1 MTESVKKNKEIRT
14 NRYFWIACIVLV
26 LLQYGLCIHYGLKR
40 QYLFCDEVY
49 SYGLANSTDKTFLHP
64 GEDNTPLDEWVTGSY
79 FENYMNYNDDS
90 FNYSAAYRNQENDV
104 HPPVYYM
111 LLAYG
116 VLLFQRSGIQCSSG
130 NSAQPHTPDIC
141 GYSSVVCGG
150 ISAWKQMVWTDGGDS
165 VGRIIG
171 GHKQLY
177 AHTDVSSSDLECI
190 AC

>member
-1 MTESVKKNKEIRT
+1 MTESVKKNKGIRT

-49 SYGLANSTDKTFLHP
+49 SYGLANSTDKIFLHP

-111 LLAYG
+111 LL
-116 VLLFQRSGIQCSSG
+116 
-130 NSAQPHTPDIC
+130 HT
-141 GYSSVVCGG
+141 V
-150 ISAWKQMVWTDGGDS
+150 
-165 VGRIIG
+165 
-171 GHKQLY
+171 
-177 AHTDVSSSDLECI
+177 
-190 AC
+190 

>member
-1 MTESVKKNKEIRT
+1 MGKDSGRIDYDRECKENKEIRT

-111 LLAYG
+111 LL
-116 VLLFQRSGIQCSSG
+116 
-130 NSAQPHTPDIC
+130 HT
-141 GYSSVVCGG
+141 VCYF
-150 ISAWKQMVWTDGGDS
+150 SKERDTVQF
-165 VGRIIG
+165 R
-171 GHKQLY
+171 
-177 AHTDVSSSDLECI
+177 E
-190 AC
+190 